1 MSPEVVR
8 RIAIVGAGAVGGY
21 YGGRLSA
28 AGEDVFFLVR
38 SGLADLRSEGLS
50 VISPE
55 GDFHLATPQVFGSS
69 EEIGP
74 VDLVIVA
81 WKATANGCYQE
92 ALSPLLH
99 ETTGILT
106 LQNGLGNTERLA
118 ELFGAHRVLGGLC
131 FVCINRLSPTRIHH
145 LAEGLVTIG
154 EFEGGE
160 SARVRD
166 LAACFQRAGIQCR
179 GVEDLM
185 LAQWVKLVW
194 NVPFNGLCIA
204 EGGITTADLLSRP
217 GGEGE
222 VRALMEEVIAGA
234 AALGTVITPGL
245 IEQQI
250 SSTREMGDYRPS
262 SMIDYL
268 EGRGVEVEAIWAE
281 PMRRAQMAGARL
293 PRWESLLAAIRR
305 RLAERGER
313 G

>member
-1 MSPEVVR
+1 
-8 RIAIVGAGAVGGY
+8 
-21 YGGRLSA
+21 
-28 AGEDVFFLVR
+28 
-38 SGLADLRSEGLS
+38 
-50 VISPE
+50 
-55 GDFHLATPQVFGSS
+55 
-69 EEIGP
+69 
-74 VDLVIVA
+74 VA

>member
-1 MSPEVVR
+1 MR

-21 YGGRLSA
+21 YGGRLSTV
-28 AGEDVFFLVR
+28 GEDVSFLVR

-50 VISPE
+50 VVSPE

-81 WKATANGCYQE
+81 WKATANGFYQE
-92 ALSPLLH
+92 AISPMLH
-99 ETTGILT
+99 ETTVILT
-106 LQNGLGNTERLA
+106 LQNGLGNTECLA
-118 ELFGAHRVLGGLC
+118 ELFGAQRVLGGLC
-131 FVCINRLSPTRIHH
+131 FVCINRLGPTRIRH

-166 LAACFQRAGIQCR
+166 LVARFQRAGIQCR

-234 AALGTVITPGL
+234 AALGTVITPSV
-245 IEQQI
+245 IEHQI

-281 PMRRAQMAGARL
+281 PLRRAQMGGARL
-293 PRWESLLAAIRR
+293 PRWESLLEAIRR
-305 RLAERGER
+305 RLAERG
-313 G
+313 